1 MNNNEL
7 IRLFFNQFNILNEE
21 EIDEII
27 AQITFR
33 KLKKGDLFSSEGVVS
48 TEFAFV
54 KKGFFRHFLRDV
66 SGEEKT
72 YCLTFPNQMIAAYSS
87 LISGDETKEYI
98 ESITDAELIILS
110 FHSLENIFKDNINW
124 LKFSKLIVK
133 MEYIE
138 LEKRVFSLLNDTPKQ
153 RYLNLLEQKPHYVQQ
168 IPLKYLSSYLGVS
181 QRHLSRLRKE
191 ISL

>member
-1 MNNNEL
+1 MKNNEL
-7 IRLFFNQFNILNEE
+7 IRLFFNQFNILTEA

-27 AQITFR
+27 AQTTFR
-33 KLKKGDLFSSEGVVS
+33 KLRKGDLFSSEGMVS

-54 KKGFFRHFLRDV
+54 KNGLFRHFLRDV

-87 LISGDETKEYI
+87 LISGEETKEYI
-98 ESITDAELIILS
+98 ESITDAELITLS
-110 FHSLENIFKDNINW
+110 FQSLENTFKDNINW

-138 LEKRVFSLLNDTPKQ
+138 LENRVFSLLNDTPKQ
-153 RYLNLLEQKPHYVQQ
+153 RYLNLLEQKPHYVQR